1 MPQIIVSL
9 DGVDIRQVYL
19 QQESTTVGRK
29 AHHHIV
35 LPDQT
40 VSGDHCSFEQSGLTD
55 VYVVDVGSTNGTYIN
70 GKMVRRHLLQD
81 GDVMGIGRYRVK
93 YLSANELTDEAK
105 TQAMPLDSFSQS
117 SFAPSGFSHSI
128 NAETGSALQASL
140 RVLSGSSTGL
150 VMPVVKAVSTYG
162 KPGVAMVAIAHRRHG
177 YYVSCMEAVEAPTV
191 NGQAITDNPVLLQDR
206 DVLEL
211 AGTAME
217 FCLR

>member
-19 QQESTTVGRK
+19 QHESTTVGRK
-29 AHHHIV
+29 PHHHIV
-35 LPDQT
+35 LSDQT

-81 GDVMGIGRYRVK
+81 GDVLGIGRFRVK
-93 YLSANELTDEAK
+93 YFSANELTDEAQ
-105 TQAMPLDSFSQS
+105 TLAMPLDSFSQS
-117 SFAPSGFSHSI
+117 SFAPSSFGQ
-128 NAETGSALQASL
+128 SAASTAHLQASL
-140 RVLSGSSTGL
+140 RMLSGSSTGL

-162 KPGVAMVAIAHRRHG
+162 QPGVAMVAIAHRRHG
-177 YYVSCMEAVEAPTV
+177 YYVSCMEAVDAPTL
-191 NGQAITDNPVLLQDR
+191 NGMPITDAPVLLQDH